1 MVYVWKQIIDFN
13 EIRLVNLMFN
23 FRHKLFEQIS
33 FCLMTSRR
41 FFNLLL
47 NELKVEL
54 CGISVCLR
62 NEEGFGQFGG
72 RGK

>member
-13 EIRLVNLMFN
+13 EIRLVNLMIN

-41 FFNLLL
+41 FFNLL
-47 NELKVEL
+47 
-54 CGISVCLR
+54 
-62 NEEGFGQFGG
+62 
-72 RGK
+72 